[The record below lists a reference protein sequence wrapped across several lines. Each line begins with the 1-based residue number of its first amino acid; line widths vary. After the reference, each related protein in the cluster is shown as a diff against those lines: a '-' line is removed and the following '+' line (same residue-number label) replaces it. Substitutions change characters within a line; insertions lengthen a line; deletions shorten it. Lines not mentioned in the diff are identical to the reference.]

1 MVLERLTSERSGRH
15 AGRGRGRVGE
25 VLTYVLVA
33 LALAVPSTASSASRP
48 SQPAALAAAPAA
60 PPTAGADRRAASAL
74 TDAVGFALASPEAAR
89 GTVREVEQELERELT
104 RPGPFDWAG
113 GSGRAIPSAGAQHV
127 ARSPLVTATAA
138 VGLAAVPLP
147 AEADDVLAKAKGFY
161 ERLAR
166 DAPPVWGPRLAAR
179 NVGARHA
186 LPLLTAAGPL
196 TAPRIDGRA
205 PLSLASSVLL
215 ARAESYRG
223 VPYVWGGASGD
234 GLDCS
239 GLVARTALDL
249 GRRLPHS
256 AADLYRLGEPV
267 PEDDLRPGDLVF
279 FKDTYK
285 PGISHVGIFEGG
297 TSFLAASSRAG
308 KVTSGDLARP
318 YYRQKY
324 AGARRL
330 SLGDRMVAGA
340 RRWLGS
346 AARALTAP
354 LRLGGPGCL

>member
-1 MVLERLTSERSGRH
+1 M
-15 AGRGRGRVGE
+15 
-25 VLTYVLVA
+25 
-33 LALAVPSTASSASRP
+33 
-48 SQPAALAAAPAA
+48 
-60 PPTAGADRRAASAL
+60 
-74 TDAVGFALASPEAAR
+74 
-89 GTVREVEQELERELT
+89 
-104 RPGPFDWAG
+104 
-113 GSGRAIPSAGAQHV
+113 
-127 ARSPLVTATAA
+127 
-138 VGLAAVPLP
+138 
-147 AEADDVLAKAKGFY
+147 
-161 ERLAR
+161 
-166 DAPPVWGPRLAAR
+166 
-179 NVGARHA
+179 
-186 LPLLTAAGPL
+186 

-249 GRRLPHS
+249 GRRVPHS

-297 TSFLAASSRAG
+297 TSFLAASSRVG

-354 LRLGGPGCL
+354 FRLGGPG